1 MTNIE
6 NMNDVENRTAIDV
19 SLDETKIQATEALL
33 TKKMPEVIR
42 EDGVLTI
49 NWLAEVM
56 WMEKQ
61 LLKLSNSKEVMS
73 LVWKPAQL
81 EEVFNII
88 NKSEMKNRLWK
99 MM

>member
-61 LLKLSNSKEVMS
+61 LLKLPNSKEVMS